1 MFLSSALDRAQ
12 LENEMTD
19 VSLDQLVG
27 VYVKMY
33 TKKETLDAELKDLEQ
48 KMRRVKIAISDEMRE
63 TGMESIKTK
72 AGLVYRTIKTTYGT
86 SDWESMHKF
95 ILEHQLPELL
105 EKRIHQGNMKAYL
118 EEHPEELPPGLNSNM
133 EYSVTVKRNKNA
145 G

>member
-1 MFLSSALDRAQ
+1 
-12 LENEMTD
+12 MTD

-33 TKKETLDAELKDLEQ
+33 AKKESLDAELKDLEQ

-63 TGMESIKTK
+63 TGMESVKTK
-72 AGLVYRTIKTTYGT
+72 TGLVYRTVKTTYST
-86 SDWESMHKF
+86 NDWSSMHQF
-95 ILEHQLPELL
+95 ILDHQLPDLL

>member
-1 MFLSSALDRAQ
+1 
-12 LENEMTD
+12 MTD

-63 TGMESIKTK
+63 TGMESVKTK
-72 AGLVYRTIKTTYGT
+72 TGLVYRTVKTTYST
-86 SDWESMHKF
+86 NDWSSMHQF
-95 ILEHQLPELL
+95 ILDHQLPDLL

>member
-1 MFLSSALDRAQ
+1 
-12 LENEMTD
+12 MTD
-19 VSLDQLVG
+19 ESLDQLVG

-33 TKKETLDAELKDLEQ
+33 AKKETLDAELKDLEQ

-63 TGMESIKTK
+63 TGMESVKTK
-72 AGLVYRTIKTTYGT
+72 TGLVYRTVKTTYST
-86 SDWESMHKF
+86 NDWSSMHQF
-95 ILEHQLPELL
+95 ILDHQLPDLL